1 MLALSSPAYSH
12 SPNLENH
19 TMNDNSNCEK
29 NILLA
34 KSWNSPHEAPPFDL
48 IKIEDY
54 IPAITAQIESSQ
66 RGVDAIV
73 SNSEK
78 PTFLNTIVAL
88 ENNGKEL
95 SRTLGV
101 LFNLNAS
108 NTSDDLQKVVIEVT
122 PLLTEHSNNIS
133 LNASLFQRVKAVW
146 DSRASLSLNAEDSM
160 LLSKSYKGF
169 TRSGANLSESDK
181 ESYRAISTELAEL
194 AVKFEQ
200 NDLAATNDFVLII
213 TDQKDLSGLPESIIE
228 AAEAEAKGRELED
241 NSWAFTLHA
250 PSLRPFLKYSDNRA
264 LREEIWRAS
273 GTLCA
278 TGDKNDNQ
286 EIVKRIAE
294 LRLQIAQLLGYN
306 TYADYA
312 LDNRMAHSAQTVND
326 FLEELLDKTIN
337 YAKADAKLIEDYARS
352 NGFSEE
358 LMPWDFSYWN
368 EKYVSETFE
377 VNDEMTRPYFKLE
390 DCEQALFLLADKL
403 YGLKFI
409 ENSEVPRYHPDVV
422 AYDVLSEEGESLAL
436 LYCDYFPRSSKSSGA
451 WMNTFREAYIDENGE
466 KVTPIV
472 VLVNNFT
479 KPTATKPSLLSFSE
493 FETMLHEFGH
503 GLHGIMG
510 KGSYASLTG
519 TSVYQD
525 FVELPSQMLE
535 NWASEKEY
543 LDLFAKHYET
553 SESMPAELIEKIEK
567 SKNHLAAFYNV
578 TQVRYATIDMAWHSI
593 TSPVECSVEEFEKGA
608 VGKTQIL
615 PTVDGIFMSPAFGHI
630 FGGGY
635 AAGYYSYKWA
645 EVLDADAFSKFKA
658 AGIFNREVADSFREN
673 ILERGGTED
682 PMTLYIRFAGSEPTI
697 EPLIERM
704 GLTK

>member
-1 MLALSSPAYSH
+1 M
-12 SPNLENH
+12 
-19 TMNDNSNCEK
+19 K
-29 NILLA
+29 NILLT
-34 KSWNSPHEAPPFDL
+34 SRWNTPHEAPPFDK
-48 IKIEDY
+48 IDIEDY
-54 IPAITAQIESSQ
+54 IPAITAQIQSSQ
-66 RGVDAIV
+66 DGIDAIV
-73 SNSEK
+73 NSCEE
-78 PTFLNTIVAL
+78 PSFQNTIVAL

-108 NTSDDLQKVVIEVT
+108 NTSEELQRVVIEAT
-122 PLLTEHSNNIS
+122 PLLSDHSNNVS
-133 LNASLFQRVKAVW
+133 LNGSLFQRVKAVW
-146 DSRASLSLNAEDSM
+146 DSRDTLNLNAEDSM
-160 LLSKSYKGF
+160 LLKKSYKGF
-169 TRSGANLSESDK
+169 TRSGANLSGNDK
-181 ESYRAISTELAEL
+181 EQYRAISMELAEL

-213 TDQKDLSGLPESIIE
+213 TDKKKLSGLPESIVE
-228 AAEAEAKGRELED
+228 AAEAEAKSRELED
-241 NSWAFTLHA
+241 GSWAFTLHA
-250 PSLRPFLKYSDNRA
+250 PSFHPFLKYADSRT
-264 LREEIWRAS
+264 LREEMWRAR

-278 TGDKNDNQ
+278 TSDKNDNQ
-286 EIVKRIAE
+286 TIVKRIVE
-294 LRLQIAQLLGYN
+294 LRLELVQLLGYN

-312 LDNRMAHSAQTVND
+312 LENRMASSPKTVND
-326 FLEELLDKTIN
+326 FLEELLGKTIS
-337 YAKADAKLIEDYARS
+337 YAKADVKLIENYAHS
-352 NGFSEE
+352 NGFSGEI
-358 LMPWDFSYWN
+358 MPWDFSYWN

-390 DCEQALFLLADKL
+390 DCEQALFLLAGKL

-409 ENSEVPRYHPDVV
+409 ENSDVPRYHPDVV
-422 AYDVLSEEGESLAL
+422 AYDVLSESGETLAL

-451 WMNTFREAYIDENGE
+451 WMNTFREAYTDCNDE

-519 TSVYQD
+519 TSVYRD

-543 LDLFAKHYET
+543 LDLFAKHYQT
-553 SESMPAELIEKIEK
+553 GESMPARLIEKLEK
-567 SKNHLAAFYNV
+567 SKNHLAAYYNV

-593 TSPVECSVEEFEKGA
+593 TSPIECSVEEFEKGA
-608 VGKTQIL
+608 ASKTQIL

-645 EVLDADAFSKFKA
+645 EVLDADAYSKFKA
-658 AGIFNREVADSFREN
+658 AGIFNRKVADSFREN
-673 ILERGGTED
+673 ILEKGGTED
-682 PMTLYIRFAGSEPTI
+682 PMTLYVRFAGSKPTI
-697 EPLIERM
+697 TPLIERM
-704 GLTK
+704 GLKD